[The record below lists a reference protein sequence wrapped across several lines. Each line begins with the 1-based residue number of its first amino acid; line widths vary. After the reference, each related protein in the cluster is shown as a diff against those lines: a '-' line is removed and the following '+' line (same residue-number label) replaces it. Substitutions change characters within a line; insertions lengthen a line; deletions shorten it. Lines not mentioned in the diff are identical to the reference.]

1 MCPLR
6 PTKKGDSLIQRN
18 MVWSRGEKIASF
30 EGTGK
35 CGNAGELGAGQ
46 AAKEACSGG
55 AVALGQGDT
64 AAE

>member
-1 MCPLR
+1 
-6 PTKKGDSLIQRN
+6 